1 MDNETRGVCLIINN
15 EHFYDQNQKEIID
28 LRRYGT
34 DMDASRLK
42 NLFEQL
48 KFHVKFELDL
58 TEEQLRQTIQQ
69 FARDCE
75 MYNYQAICLIILS
88 HGTDG
93 YIYGSDF
100 ENKINVSEHFI
111 EMFFESIF

>member
-1 MDNETRGVCLIINN
+1 MVKNPRGICLIINN
-15 EHFYDQNQKEIID
+15 EHFYDHDYKELPE

-42 NLFEQL
+42 KLFEKL
-48 KFHVKFELDL
+48 KFQVQFEYDL
-58 TEEQLRQTIQQ
+58 NQNELKQSIQQ

-75 MYNYQAICLIILS
+75 IFSNNYEAICLIILS

-93 YIYGSDF
+93 YIYGTDF
-100 ENKINVSEHFI
+100 ENKINVCY
-111 EMFFESIF
+111 IF